1 MGRQYTREEFAAK
14 LGVAERGDPKLNAA
28 ADFAAR
34 LLSSP
39 VGDSI
44 ARIVLFGSV
53 ARGEARPDSDID
65 LLVFGSGPHER
76 LSWAVAEAAAET
88 IVEYGE
94 SVAPLAFG
102 TGRLWWPLSYLVY
115 DSLRRG
121 KEIYRMDDAVV
132 RLSEA
137 RKLARKAGKILD
149 QAYDVCEQGGYETA
163 IGAAYQA
170 AELAVKA
177 LLVLKPSVQMPGSHG
192 GVSQVFAR
200 EYVRTGEA
208 PRDWSVRLSQ
218 ELQLR
223 HKAWYDVETDPL
235 DSEAR
240 AAIDFAGEV
249 LQFLRERLDRAQP
262 LQAGD

>member
-1 MGRQYTREEFAAK
+1 MGRQYTRQEFSIK
-14 LGVAERGDPKLNAA
+14 LGADGDPKLNAA

-34 LLSSP
+34 LLAGP
-39 VGDSI
+39 AGDAV

-53 ARGEARPDSDID
+53 ARGEAQADSDID

-76 LSWAVAEAAAET
+76 LGWAVAEAASET
-88 IVEYGE
+88 IAEYGE
-94 SVAPLAFG
+94 SVAPLTFE
-102 TGRLWWPLSYLVY
+102 TGRLWWPLSYLIY

-121 KEIYRMDDAVV
+121 REIYRMDDAVM

-137 RKLARKAGKILD
+137 RKLARKAEKILD

-177 LLVLKPSVQMPGSHG
+177 LLVLKPDVQMPGSHG
-192 GVSQVFAR
+192 GVGQVFAR

-208 PRDWSVRLSQ
+208 PRDWSARLSQ

-223 HKAWYDVETDPL
+223 HKAWYDVETDPS

-240 AAIDFAGEV
+240 AAIDFAHEV
-249 LQFLRERLDRAQP
+249 LKFLNERLDRTQAP
-262 LQAGD
+262 QAGD